1 MIQRQINAGNWQGA
15 PFTNSSCHP
24 NSKGINLN
32 TTDFPNIWKH
42 FNRQALRLYKRKRI
56 WIKEQGRTS
65 QQQCCTGLRSWELEF
80 IEMTQPRI
88 PVRFLLPFLPSF
100 KDLLG
105 CPQPW
110 LRLGL
115 ACHLGSVSLE
125 TGWRALGP
133 WLDNYAW
140 QSLKKKKSTR
150 TPGPLQSSVV
160 MSKRSRDG
168 ATTSAPWL
176 LCPSMRPL
184 IYPWAKIYFL
194 YSSYMLSTMLSIE
207 LLH

>member
-1 MIQRQINAGNWQGA
+1 
-15 PFTNSSCHP
+15 
-24 NSKGINLN
+24 
-32 TTDFPNIWKH
+32 
-42 FNRQALRLYKRKRI
+42 
-56 WIKEQGRTS
+56 
-65 QQQCCTGLRSWELEF
+65 
-80 IEMTQPRI
+80 MTQPRI

-100 KDLLG
+100 KDLLD

-160 MSKRSRDG
+160 MSKRPRDG
-168 ATTSAPWL
+168 GHHLCSLAALPFHVSINLPMSQDIFLIFFLYAKHHAKYRTTSL
-176 LCPSMRPL
+176 RKTLR
-184 IYPWAKIYFL
+184 
-194 YSSYMLSTMLSIE
+194 YMFITEDRRLRLGCYLSWQ
-207 LLH
+207 

>member
-1 MIQRQINAGNWQGA
+1 
-15 PFTNSSCHP
+15 
-24 NSKGINLN
+24 
-32 TTDFPNIWKH
+32 
-42 FNRQALRLYKRKRI
+42 
-56 WIKEQGRTS
+56 
-65 QQQCCTGLRSWELEF
+65 
-80 IEMTQPRI
+80 MTQPRI

-140 QSLKKKKSTR
+140 QSLKKKINENTWPSAKLCGDVEEIKRRGNHLCSLAAL
-150 TPGPLQSSVV
+150 PFHASINLP
-160 MSKRSRDG
+160 MSQDIFLIFFLYAKHHAKYR
-168 ATTSAPWL
+168 TTSLRKTLGYMFITEDRRLRLGCYLSWQY
-176 LCPSMRPL
+176 PL
-184 IYPWAKIYFL
+184 RYQRSQSTCVLGKPLFPTSNA
-194 YSSYMLSTMLSIE
+194 MLGVQ
-207 LLH
+207 